1 MNGRESQREEMTAVA
16 RAFYARPEEWDAI
29 RTIDAHAAGEPLRVV
44 VDGLPPIPGATML
57 EKRRFARERLDAVRR
72 RLMWEPRGHADMYGA
87 FITEPVAEDSDLGVL
102 FLHNEGFSTMCGHGI
117 IALTKILV
125 DTGMVPPGESP
136 ATIRIDTPA
145 GLVVAHAAHEGGRV
159 RRVAFENVPSFVYR
173 RGVEVRLPGIGET
186 VCDIAF
192 GGAYYAF
199 CEAGDLG
206 LTLTP
211 AHHDRLIEVGRLVKR
226 AVLQQVAIEDPV
238 APDLGFLY
246 GVIFTG
252 PAEEEGHHSRHVCIF
267 AEGEVDRSPTG
278 TGVSGRA
285 ALLHDSGQLPE
296 GETIVIESILG
307 TCFAVTVAGRSEV
320 AGCPAVIPR
329 VSGEAYLTGTSTFFA
344 EPGDALG
351 DGFIFR

>member
-1 MNGRESQREEMTAVA
+1 MYAVSSA
-16 RAFYARPEEWDAI
+16 SYTCPEGSDAI
-29 RTIDAHAAGEPLRVV
+29 RTIDAHAAGEPLRVI
-44 VDGLPPIPGATML
+44 VDGLAPIPGATML
-57 EKRRFARERLDAVRR
+57 EKRRYAREHLDAVRR

-87 FITEPVAEDSDLGVL
+87 IVTEPVAEGSDCGVL

-117 IALTKILV
+117 IALSKVLV
-125 DTGMVPPGESP
+125 ETGMLASREDP

-145 GLVVAHAAHEGGRV
+145 GLVVAHAALEGGKV

-173 RGVEVRLPGIGET
+173 RGIEVRLPGVGET

-199 CEAGDLG
+199 CKAGDLG
-206 LTLTP
+206 LSLTP
-211 AHHDRLIEVGRLVKR
+211 PHHDRLIEVGRLVKR
-226 AVLQQVAIEDPV
+226 AVLQQVTIEDPV

-252 PAEEEGHHSRHVCIF
+252 PAVDDGHHSRHVCIF

-296 GETIVIESILG
+296 GETIAIESILG
-307 TCFAVTVAGRSEV
+307 TCFTVSVVGESEV
-320 AGCPAVIPR
+320 AGYRAVIPR
-329 VSGEAYLTGTSTFFA
+329 VSGEAYMTGTSTFFA
-344 EPGDALG
+344 EPGDPLS

>member
-1 MNGRESQREEMTAVA
+1 MDAVA
-16 RAFYARPEEWDAI
+16 RGLYTCPEDWEPI
-29 RTIDAHAAGEPLRVV
+29 RTIDAHAAGEPLRVIV
-44 VDGLPPIPGATML
+44 GGLPPIPGATML
-57 EKRRFARERLDAVRR
+57 EKRRFAREHLDALRT

-87 FITEPVAEDSDLGVL
+87 IVTEPVAEGSDCGVL

-117 IALTKILV
+117 IALTKVLV
-125 DTGMVPPGESP
+125 DTGMVPADEDPV
-136 ATIRIDTPA
+136 TIRIDTPA
-145 GLVVAHAAHEGGRV
+145 GLVVAHARHEGGRV
-159 RRVAFENVPSFVYR
+159 LGVAFENVPSFVYR

-199 CEAGDLG
+199 CRADDLG
-206 LTLTP
+206 LSLTP
-211 AHHDRLIEVGRLVKR
+211 PYHDRLIEVGRLVKQ
-226 AVLQQVAIEDPV
+226 AVLRQTTIDDPV

-252 PAEEEGHHSRHVCIF
+252 PAAEEGHHSRHVCIF

-285 ALLHDSGQLPE
+285 ALLHDSGQLSD

-307 TCFAVTVAGRSEV
+307 TCFTVAVAGRTEY
-320 AGCPAVIPR
+320 AGYPAVIPR
-329 VSGEAYLTGTSTFFA
+329 VSGEAYLTGTGTFFA
-344 EPGDALG
+344 DPADPLG